1 MALYWPEARLAVS
14 CAGAAAPREDLP
26 DDVLVIH
33 VGTDEALDPNF
44 AEEVSYL
51 LCERLEDW
59 REGLVDEVRARGSK
73 VIEPK
78 GSHRDAGGTDELSE
92 ADQAERRLEERIL
105 AIMGHLELTHEEG
118 DATKGDPEDGDLCDE
133 DVWAGFGE
141 SLEGRS
147 GLCGPCGRD
156 LLGSPGISIVI
167 NHCDELFVR
176 R

>member
-59 REGLVDEVRARGSK
+59 KESLVDEVRARGSK
-73 VIEPK
+73 VIEPQ
-78 GSHRDAGGTDELSE
+78 GSHRNVESEGDLSDAE
-92 ADQAERRLEERIL
+92 QAERRLEERIL
-105 AIMGHLELTHEEG
+105 AIMGHLESTHEEC
-118 DATKGDPEDGDLCDE
+118 DATKEGPEDEDCCDE
-133 DVWAGFGE
+133 DIWAGFGE
-141 SLEGRS
+141 SFEERG
-147 GLCGPCGRD
+147 GLYGPYGYG
-156 LLGSPGISIVI
+156 LLGSSGINIVI